1 MIKIRQS
8 IRLKFTFMY
17 IFILGVSC
25 FSALVALIAIYM
37 ALYKFNIPHDH
48 TDGVWITLL
57 SLLVCA
63 FVGTVLM
70 FVVTRK
76 ISEPITRL
84 SEKTKAVAKGNFDVK
99 MPVKS
104 IDEIGILA
112 ENFNLM
118 TDALRANEMLRRDFI
133 SSVSHEF
140 KTPLAAI
147 QGFVEVIKSPELS
160 REEFEE
166 YTDIIL
172 DETRRLTSLVTN
184 MLRLSKL
191 DHQRILGE
199 GKAFAADEQ
208 IRKTL
213 VLLEEKWSAKNL
225 QLNLELEPVHYC
237 AEEELLSQIWVNLIE
252 NAIKFS
258 QVNGRIDIG
267 LEKLGDSLIF
277 KVRDEGIGM
286 SSENIPL
293 IFDQFYQA
301 DNSRGGEGSG
311 LGLSIVRRIVELYRG
326 EVEVSSELGRGST
339 FTVRLPLRVSGA

>member
-1 MIKIRQS
+1 MKKIRQS
-8 IRLKFTFMY
+8 IRLKFTMMY
-17 IFILGVSC
+17 IFILAVSC
-25 FSALVALIAIYM
+25 FSALIALIAIYM
-37 ALYKFNIPHDH
+37 ALYQFNIPHDH

-63 FVGTVLM
+63 IVGTILM

-76 ISEPITRL
+76 ISGPITNL

-118 TDALRANEMLRRDFI
+118 TEALRVNELLRKDFI

-172 DETRRLTSLVTN
+172 DETRRLSGLVTN

-191 DHQRILGE
+191 DHQRILSE
-199 GKAFAADEQ
+199 GKTFAADEQ
-208 IRKTL
+208 IRKSL

-225 QLNLELEPVHYC
+225 SLDLVLDYVPYC

-252 NAIKFS
+252 NAIKYS
-258 QVNGRIDIG
+258 NPEGCIYIG
-267 LEKLGDSLIF
+267 LKKESEEMVF
-277 KVRDEGIGM
+277 TVRDEGIGI
-286 SSENIPL
+286 SEKNLPQ

-301 DNSRGGEGSG
+301 DHSRGGEGSG
-311 LGLSIVRRIVELYRG
+311 LGLSIVKRIVELHRG
-326 EVEVSSELGRGST
+326 QITVRSVVNEGTE
-339 FTVRLPLRVSGA
+339 FTVKLPLNP